1 MTGLVPL
8 DHRLA
13 RISIPTPIPI
23 PMPLPMP
30 MRIPIRIRILV
41 VIAAV
46 LLTVRSAWVVVSAVA
61 EAASVVARYWV
72 GVAM

>member
-23 PMPLPMP
+23 PMPLLMP
-30 MRIPIRIRILV
+30 MRIPIRIRIPVLIAT
-41 VIAAV
+41 VIIIFFH
-46 LLTVRSAWVVVSAVA
+46 TYSSQDQD
-61 EAASVVARYWV
+61 SYPN
-72 GVAM
+72 